1 MVSRERLG
9 YSLIEMLV
17 ATAILLVAV
26 GVLTELADVGRQ
38 HAGRAE
44 EAAAA
49 QRICQNLLD
58 EILCGAVP
66 MEATSEGIV
75 REEPDWT
82 FSVDIKPIDRLQW
95 EPGLAEL
102 CVTVVKTSEGSRA
115 GKPFSL
121 TRWVR
126 YSSPEK
132 EKMPGRDMNRRS
144 APPHGR
150 SVLGGLRS

>member
-1 MVSRERLG
+1 
-9 YSLIEMLV
+9 MLV

-66 MEATSEGIV
+66 MEPTSEGIV

-82 FSVDIKPIDRLQW
+82 FSVDIKPIERLQW
-95 EPGLAEL
+95 NPGLAEL
-102 CVTVVKTSEGSRA
+102 CVTVAKTPEGSKA

-126 YSSPEK
+126 YSSPG
-132 EKMPGRDMNRRS
+132 KMPGQGMNKRRE
-144 APPHGR
+144 PPNGR